1 MNSSHGK
8 FGKAV
13 KKSNKKVVATNVTP
27 AVFSDVKV
35 DVKVAFAS
43 SRF

>member
-13 KKSNKKVVATNVTP
+13 KKSNKKVVATNVTSGG
-27 AVFSDVKV
+27 FSGCE
-35 DVKVAFAS
+35 S
-43 SRF
+43 